1 VPVIR
6 VKAMPLSP
14 FLIDKQMRLLASLC
28 MALLAVSAAA
38 VHAEIYACTSKK
50 GMTVYQNFT
59 CDVDS
64 IGSTAT
70 GATNNSA
77 PAPSSSSAIRAA
89 LKPVSHQDPVPATT
103 RNGSAEP
110 RIGMSTND
118 VKVLWGEPESSYQD
132 ELVDGRVEIWSY
144 GGSRAVRFDP
154 RGRVVLVE
162 H

>member
-1 VPVIR
+1 
-6 VKAMPLSP
+6 
-14 FLIDKQMRLLASLC
+14 MRALKSVC
-28 MALLAVSAAA
+28 IALLAVPAAA
-38 VHAEIYACTSKK
+38 VHAEIYACTSKT

-64 IGSTAT
+64 IGSPAT
-70 GATNNSA
+70 GAPNNSA
-77 PAPSSSSAIRAA
+77 PVPSSSSAIRTS
-89 LKPVSHQDPVPATT
+89 LKPVSRQGAVPPTT

-118 VKVLWGEPESSYQD
+118 VKALWGEPESSYQD

-154 RGRVVLVE
+154 RGRVVRVE

>member
-1 VPVIR
+1 
-6 VKAMPLSP
+6 
-14 FLIDKQMRLLASLC
+14 MRLLISVC
-28 MALLAVSAAA
+28 VSLLAVPAVAA
-38 VHAEIYACTSKK
+38 HAEIYACTGKT

-64 IGSTAT
+64 IGTTAT
-70 GATNNSA
+70 GAPHNA
-77 PAPSSSSAIRAA
+77 VPVPSSPNAIRAV
-89 LKPVSHQDPVPATT
+89 LKPLSRQGAAPQSTHD
-103 RNGSAEP
+103 GSTEP
-110 RIGMSTND
+110 RIGMSTSD
-118 VKVLWGEPESSYQD
+118 VKAIWGEPASSYQD